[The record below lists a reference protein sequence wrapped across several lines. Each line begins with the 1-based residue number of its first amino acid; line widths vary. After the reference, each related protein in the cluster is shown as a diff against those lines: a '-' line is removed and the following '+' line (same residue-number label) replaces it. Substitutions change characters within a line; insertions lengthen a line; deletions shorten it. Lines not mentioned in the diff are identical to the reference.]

1 MAISSYKSFL
11 MGMTS
16 AASATSVTWGKLV
29 DIKDSPD
36 LGGK

>member
-16 AASATSVTWGKLV
+16 SASAATPTWQKLA
-29 DIKDSPD
+29 DIKDSPA